1 MPYSLSLYAKLL
13 LIFFSSISP
22 SSLGT
27 QQCNGMS
34 EMKGPIVDAKCNF
47 ETVDSAV
54 KKYYVPLLKN
64 ITSRAFFR
72 YFRVD
77 LERPCP
83 FWEDDGEC
91 GMQGCSVGECS
102 VSEIPTA
109 GLEMDKGESIKP
121 HSVENNG
128 VKKNLIT
135 YVIMI

>member
-1 MPYSLSLYAKLL
+1 
-13 LIFFSSISP
+13 
-22 SSLGT
+22 
-27 QQCNGMS
+27 
-34 EMKGPIVDAKCNF
+34 MKGPIVDAKCNF

-54 KKYYVPLLKN
+54 KEYYVSLLKN

-91 GMQGCSVGECS
+91 SMKGCSVGECS

-109 GLEMDKGESIKP
+109 WLEIDKGGNIKP
-121 HSVENNG
+121 HSIENNG
-128 VKKNLIT
+128 VKKTRIKKIT
-135 YVIMI
+135 LWIPSIIMVMVIHIMGIFWTKISLEPI